1 MSDLE
6 SAVIKN
12 DRPEAAPAAAD
23 HPLAA
28 AAKSGAEVAPADPE
42 HDLTATP
49 ADQQKE
55 EKKRNR
61 TKEFIERQNRKIAEL
76 YAELESE
83 RSRRAAVHDD
93 GGPKP
98 EDYEFDTAAYTRAL
112 LQHELKQRE
121 AAETEKRRAAEQQE
135 KVLTYVQKVQEFA
148 ELHED
153 FQDVVNSI
161 PSEYLSQELQDAI
174 MGHERGPEIA
184 YHIAQNDDDLFQLAS
199 IRPEMMAAAVERLA
213 KRLTAP
219 QPSTP
224 APKPITNAPRPPATV
239 SGRSPTETPPEKLT
253 DQQYADRERE
263 RRNKMR
269 RR

>member
-12 DRPEAAPAAAD
+12 DRPAP
-23 HPLAA
+23 
-28 AAKSGAEVAPADPE
+28 EVAPPEAEPVKADQS
-42 HDLTATP
+42 P
-49 ADQQKE
+49 ADTGIEPPAPDPQKE

-76 YAELESE
+76 HAELESY
-83 RSRRAAVHDD
+83 RRKPAADD
-93 GGPKP
+93 DAPKP

-121 AAETEKRRAAEQQE
+121 SAETERRRAAEQQE
-135 KVLTYVQKVQEFA
+135 KVLTYTQKVQEFS

-184 YHIAQNDDDLFQLAS
+184 YHIAQNDDDLFALAS
-199 IRPEMMAAAVERLA
+199 IRPELMAAAVERLA

-219 QPSTP
+219 QQSVP
-224 APKPITNAPRPPATV
+224 APKPITSAPRPPATV
-239 SGRSPTETPPEKLT
+239 SGRSPTETPPEKMT
-253 DQQYADRERE
+253 DQQYADRQRE
-263 RRNKMR
+263 LRKQAR